1 VKQRFRLLEHRADA
15 YIAAYGETMAEAFEN
30 AALAA
35 FETMTDTSKVEPRH
49 EETVKVEGFDES
61 SLLYN
66 WLEALLVRFDT
77 DGRLYSKFK
86 VSGIQK
92 ISAGY
97 RLDAKIRGERFDPD
111 RHASRVGVK
120 AVTYHRMEIRK
131 APDRV
136 EVRFVLDI

>member
-1 VKQRFRLLEHRADA
+1 
-15 YIAAYGETMAEAFEN
+15 MAEAFEN

-35 FETMTDTSKVEPRH
+35 FETMTDTSKVKPLL
-49 EETVKVEGFDES
+49 EETVEVEGFDES

-77 DGRLYSKFK
+77 DGRLYSKFQ

-92 ISAGY
+92 TRAGY
-97 RLDAKIRGERFDPD
+97 RLEAKIYGEGFDPG
-111 RHASRVGVK
+111 RHASKVGVK

-131 APDRV
+131 TPGKV